1 MEVHHHPQHGKK
13 KWTGY
18 FWEFIMLFLAVF
30 CGFLAEYQLEHKIEK
45 DREKQYIKSFAEDLA
60 VDIPDLD
67 RHIDV
72 CNNNVNAADSL
83 MLLLVHPQK
92 EKFARDIYYFFRF
105 IHRNRPFTVNDR
117 TIVQLRNAGGM
128 RLVSN
133 KSVSDSMIN
142 YYKDVDFL
150 KWLYEEQIEL
160 KRSLR
165 PHFNQILYAQDF
177 SKVID
182 TANRVIRPAEV
193 LRLKPADDEALNT
206 LMLILNSIKGINQGT
221 RLRLAELK
229 GKAIRIREF
238 IVKEYR
244 LPEKTPSEK

>member
-1 MEVHHHPQHGKK
+1 MEVHHHAHTSRK
-13 KWTGY
+13 KWTNY
-18 FWEFIMLFLAVF
+18 FWEFLMLFLAVF

-45 DREKQYIKSFAEDLA
+45 DREKQYIKSFAEDLTF
-60 VDIPDLD
+60 DISDLV
-67 RHIDV
+67 RQIDV
-72 CNNNVNAADSL
+72 CNANVNAADSL
-83 MLLLVHPQK
+83 LLLLVHPEK
-92 EKFARDIYYFFRF
+92 EKFARDIYYYFRF
-105 IHRNRPFTVNDR
+105 IHRSRPFTVNDR

-133 KSVSDSMIN
+133 KRVSDSMIN

-150 KWLYEEQIEL
+150 KWIYDEQIEL

-165 PHFNQILYAQDF
+165 PHFDKVLYARDF

-182 TANRVIRPAEV
+182 TANRVIKPTEVLKLRPA
-193 LRLKPADDEALNT
+193 DEESLNT
-206 LMLILNSIKGINQGT
+206 LMLILNNIKGINQGT

-229 GKAIRIREF
+229 AKAIKIREY

-244 LPEKTPSEK
+244 LK